1 MTSVLT
7 DTGATVVCQHETIGA
22 VAEAALW
29 RCMAEILTAEGGAA
43 FQACEEKTGVG
54 EKSNHHQKE
63 DLGFTLMIHFTAT
76 VPREAS

>member
-7 DTGATVVCQHETIGA
+7 DTCATVVCQYETIGA

-29 RCMAEILTAEGGAA
+29 RWVAEILTAEGGTA

-54 EKSNHHQKE
+54 EKSNYHQKE
-63 DLGFTLMIHFTAT
+63 DFGFTLMIHFSATA
-76 VPREAS
+76 PREAS